1 MKTRRPTYL
10 IKFLFSTSTILT
22 LVRHYLNGEGKSKA
36 AGVSIRNKR
45 VNYKARVKIV
55 VPNRKRFHI
64 EKSVSRTI
72 IFFFVFYP
80 QNSHSMSSLVCLE
93 QDFHYYEIVGRDISG
108 RPLRFHRS
116 LYQVITRLSGLLSI
130 GECLD
135 IRIFLFS
142 LTFYSLA
149 I

>member
-55 VPNRKRFHI
+55 VLNRKRFHSYHYR
-64 EKSVSRTI
+64 EVSI
-72 IFFFVFYP
+72 ANYYYFFF
-80 QNSHSMSSLVCLE
+80 
-93 QDFHYYEIVGRDISG
+93 
-108 RPLRFHRS
+108 RF
-116 LYQVITRLSGLLSI
+116 LPIEFAFNV
-130 GECLD
+130 
-135 IRIFLFS
+135 
-142 LTFYSLA
+142 
-149 I
+149 